1 MDAIEVLNTI
11 RDNASQAYQ
20 DRVPEATRTNIE
32 EVGEAITDLNNAVVY
47 NEFINTLANMIYA
60 PMLIKKSWENPLG
73 KFKKGKKTFGDT
85 VEEVYNNFIK
95 AQTFDQTGA
104 GLLTRKLPDTKVVF
118 HRMNRQDSYVLTDS
132 PEALAKAFKSYEG
145 VAEYLENLFTT
156 IRNSAELDEYILMRE
171 LFAEAYNNNAMKVVA
186 VPDPQASEANAKAF
200 IKAVKTV
207 SGDMVFANSNN
218 NAYLTAQ
225 SDDDKPIV
233 TFSRKDEQILI
244 VDNPTDVTCNIDVL
258 ASAFNKSIVEFNDTQ
273 KEVIDAFPIDGMI
286 GALVDRNF
294 FQVYDDLFTFREFE
308 NGLGLYRNHIL
319 HVWQTLGYSILCNAV
334 AFVVASDQNTDG
346 DISDTYT
353 VTYNLD
359 SDVKSTNKRTS
370 VPEGSSYT
378 TTLSGLTASDAVQV
392 VMGTTDVTSTA
403 YNATKKQI
411 KIATVSGNI
420 AINAGEEFDITAS
433 LGTLTSSNDATKA
446 VYGSKYEATI
456 TGTVATMAIT
466 MGGTDITSTAWTA
479 GTNKIAIAKVTG
491 DITITATA
499 GV

>member
-20 DRVPEATRTNIE
+20 DRVPEATRNNIE

-47 NEFINTLANMIYA
+47 NEFISTLANMIFA
-60 PMLIKKSWENPLG
+60 PMLIKKSWQNPLG

-95 AQTFDQTGA
+95 AQTYDQTGA
-104 GLLTRKLPDTKVVF
+104 GLLTRHLPDTKVVF

-145 VAEYLENLFTT
+145 LAEYLENLFTT
-156 IRNSAELDEYILMRE
+156 IRNSAELDEYILMRN
-171 LFAEAYNNNAMKVVA
+171 LFEEAYNNNALKVVA
-186 VPDPQASEANAKAF
+186 VLDPQASEANAKAF
-200 IKAVKTV
+200 IKTVKTV

-225 SDDDKPIV
+225 STDNKPIV
-233 TFSRKDEQILI
+233 TFSRKDEQVLI

-258 ASAFNKSIVEFNDTQ
+258 ASAFNKSVVEFNDTQ
-273 KEVIDAFPIDGMI
+273 KEVIDAFPVEGMI

-334 AFVVASDQNTDG
+334 AFVVASDQNSDS
-346 DISDTYT
+346 DIADEYT
-353 VTYNLD
+353 VTYTLKTG
-359 SDVKSTNKRTS
+359 VTSTNKRTA
-370 VPEGSSYT
+370 VNEGMSYK
-378 TTLSGLTASDAVQV
+378 TTLKGVK
-392 VMGTTDVTSTA
+392 GTDTVT
-403 YNATKKQI
+403 
-411 KIATVSGNI
+411 V
-420 AINAGEEFDITAS
+420 
-433 LGTLTSSNDATKA
+433 
-446 VYGSKYEATI
+446 
-456 TGTVATMAIT
+456 T
-466 MGGTDITSTAWTA
+466 MGGV
-479 GTNKIAIAKVTG
+479 NV
-491 DITITATA
+491 TATA
-499 GV
+499 YDDGVVKIDTVTGNLAITVA

>member
-1 MDAIEVLNTI
+1 MDAIEILNTI
-11 RDNASQAYQ
+11 RDNASQQYQ
-20 DRVPEATRTNIE
+20 DRVPEATRNNIE

-47 NEFINTLANMIYA
+47 NEFISTLANMIYA

-95 AQTFDQTGA
+95 AQTFDQTGS

-171 LFAEAYNNNAMKVVA
+171 LFAEAYNNNALKVIAVA
-186 VPDPQASEANAKAF
+186 DPQASEANAKAF
-200 IKAVKTV
+200 IKTVKTV

-225 SDDDKPIV
+225 STDEKPIV

-273 KEVIDAFPIDGMI
+273 KEVIDAFPIEGMI
-286 GALVDRNF
+286 GALVDKNF

-334 AFVVASDQNTDG
+334 AFVVASDQNSDG
-346 DISDTYT
+346 DIADEYT
-353 VTYNLD
+353 VSYSLKTG
-359 SDVKSTNKRTS
+359 VTSTNKRTTIN
-370 VPEGSSYT
+370 EGMTYK
-378 TTLSGLTASDAVQV
+378 TTLHGVKGGDTVTVTVGGVTDA
-392 VMGTTDVTSTA
+392 TA
-403 YNATKKQI
+403 YDSDTGVV
-411 KIATVSGNI
+411 KIEKVAGN
-420 AINAGEEFDITAS
+420 
-433 LGTLTSSNDATKA
+433 
-446 VYGSKYEATI
+446 
-456 TGTVATMAIT
+456 
-466 MGGTDITSTAWTA
+466 
-479 GTNKIAIAKVTG
+479 
-491 DITITATA
+491 ITITVA
-499 GV
+499 